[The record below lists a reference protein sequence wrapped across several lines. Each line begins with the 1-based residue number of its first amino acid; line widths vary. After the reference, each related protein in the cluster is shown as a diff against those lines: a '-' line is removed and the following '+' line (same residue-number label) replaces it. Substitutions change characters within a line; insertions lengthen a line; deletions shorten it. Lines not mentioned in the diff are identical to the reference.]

1 MTKLKGKFK
10 CNICPSQSNTEGQYP
25 LISRCVSSLLSPFVE
40 AVHQTAW
47 AVTFSSSLLVI
58 RVLLFEA
65 KTGDLGT
72 VTGSTFFSGT
82 PCSRKTVKSQFKSTT
97 TKKKPMPQISSLMY
111 HTTYSLLFLLNDR
124 HHLLKIIKHTMQHS

>member
-97 TKKKPMPQISSLMY
+97 KKKNQC
-111 HTTYSLLFLLNDR
+111 HR
-124 HHLLKIIKHTMQHS
+124 

>member
-25 LISRCVSSLLSPFVE
+25 LFSRSVSSLLSPFVE

-82 PCSRKTVKSQFKSTT
+82 PCSRKTVKSQLKS
-97 TKKKPMPQISSLMY
+97 TKKKKNNATDKQSDVSHYVFTAVL
-111 HTTYSLLFLLNDR
+111 T
-124 HHLLKIIKHTMQHS
+124 

>member
-25 LISRCVSSLLSPFVE
+25 LFSRSVSSLLSPFVE

-82 PCSRKTVKSQFKSTT
+82 PCSRKTVKSQLKS
-97 TKKKPMPQISSLMY
+97 TKKKKKQC
-111 HTTYSLLFLLNDR
+111 HR
-124 HHLLKIIKHTMQHS
+124 

>member
-82 PCSRKTVKSQFKSTT
+82 PCSRKTVKSQLKS
-97 TKKKPMPQISSLMY
+97 TKKKTMPQISSLMY

-124 HHLLKIIKHTMQHS
+124 HHLLKIIKCTMQHS

>member
-25 LISRCVSSLLSPFVE
+25 LFSRSVSSLLSPFVE

-82 PCSRKTVKSQFKSTT
+82 PCSRKTVKSQLKS
-97 TKKKPMPQISSLMY
+97 TKKKNNATDKQSDVSHYVFTAVL
-111 HTTYSLLFLLNDR
+111 T
-124 HHLLKIIKHTMQHS
+124 